1 MYVPSSIV
9 WRNEFTEACPW
20 VLGRTV
26 SGVKNGPS
34 PEWLRKRLELIGLRP
49 INTLVDIT
57 NFFTIDLGRPLHVF
71 DADKVTG
78 GYLQL
83 QRGAGETFTGLHG
96 KPVTV
101 GPEDCVIAD
110 ANGAQSLGGIVGGE
124 ATGCDEGTT
133 NVFIE
138 CALFDRV
145 AIAQTGQRHAIFSD
159 ARQRFERGIDSQLLP
174 EALDAATAMVLELC
188 GGAASDSDRGG
199 RAAGLEP

>member
-1 MYVPSSIV
+1 MYVPGSIV

-26 SGVKNGPS
+26 AGVKNGPS
-34 PEWLRKRLELIGLRP
+34 PEWLRKRLESIGLRP

-101 GPEDCVIAD
+101 GTEDCVIAD
-110 ANGAQSLGGIVGGE
+110 ANGAQSLAGIVGGE

-145 AIAQTGQRHAIFSD
+145 RDCADRPTPCDLLRCAAAFRARNRFAVIA
-159 ARQRFERGIDSQLLP
+159 RG
-174 EALDAATAMVLELC
+174 AGC
-188 GGAASDSDRGG
+188 GDGDGAGAVRRGG
-199 RAAGLEP
+199 E